1 MDIRVL
7 KVIGMGLKIVT
18 DDMLIVYFVYREI
31 DDLCGIRWSGSYYEV
46 V

>member
-7 KVIGMGLKIVT
+7 KVIGMGLKNVT

-31 DDLCGIRWSGSYYEV
+31 GIRWSGSYYEV